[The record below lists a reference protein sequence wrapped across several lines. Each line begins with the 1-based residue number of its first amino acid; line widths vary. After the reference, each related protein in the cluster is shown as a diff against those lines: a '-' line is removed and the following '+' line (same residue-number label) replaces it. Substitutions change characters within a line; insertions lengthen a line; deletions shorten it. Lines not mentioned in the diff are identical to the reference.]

1 MLVRPMPKQEED
13 AIMKERR
20 SGCEGETDKRI
31 LRWMLLEGEIEEKD
45 LQAYLKDLPDV
56 SSCADEIEI
65 E

>member
-1 MLVRPMPKQEED
+1 
-13 AIMKERR
+13 MKERK

-31 LRWMLLEGEIEEKD
+31 LTRMLLDGEITEKD
-45 LQAYLKDLPDV
+45 LQSYLKALPDV

>member
-1 MLVRPMPKQEED
+1 M
-13 AIMKERR
+13 MKEKR

-31 LRWMLLEGEIEEKD
+31 LRRMLLEGEITEKD
-45 LQAYLKDLPDV
+45 LQSYLKEIPDV

>member
-1 MLVRPMPKQEED
+1 MSGEKGE

-20 SGCEGETDKRI
+20 SGCDGETDKRI
-31 LRWMLLEGEIEEKD
+31 LTKMLLDGEITEKD
-45 LQAYLKDLPDV
+45 LQSYLKELPDM